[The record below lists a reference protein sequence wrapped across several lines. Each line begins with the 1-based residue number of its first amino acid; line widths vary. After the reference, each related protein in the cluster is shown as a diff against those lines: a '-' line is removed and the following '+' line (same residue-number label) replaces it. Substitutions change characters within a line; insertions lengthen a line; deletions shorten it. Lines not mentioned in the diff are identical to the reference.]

1 MVESVIP
8 VAKQGNMLDK
18 MISIKSHYAV
28 VLAYCKEFDES
39 DAEFKKLEPYESGMS
54 TKQKLE
60 IEHQKKLVTELKVHS
75 LVTPFNS

>member
-28 VLAYCKEFDES
+28 VLAYCKEFNES
-39 DAEFKKLEPYESGMS
+39 DAEFK
-54 TKQKLE
+54 KLE
-60 IEHQKKLVTELKVHS
+60 IEHQKKLVTELKLHS
-75 LVTPFNS
+75 LVTPFNA